1 MEKALVE
8 CFFYLIIISKNTV
21 FLFLNVSAKSYSVWI
36 YVFGRVRA
44 ACFLVALAVFYRI
57 IG

>member
-1 MEKALVE
+1 MLFLFDYYIEK
-8 CFFYLIIISKNTV
+8 YRI
-21 FLFLNVSAKSYSVWI
+21 LFLNVSANIYSVWI

-44 ACFLVALAVFYRI
+44 VCFMVALAVFYRI